1 MEQLTQFIKAD
12 FAILAAVLYCLG
24 CGLRALRRFPN
35 QYIPLALT
43 GCGVALACLS
53 AGSRYG
59 DYANWAAVLFEGVVQ
74 GILCTGLAVYLGEV
88 LPHRSRGVA
97 ERREQGEK
105 TGPDDRE
112 GED

>member
-43 GCGVALACLS
+43 RLRRGAGLPVRRVAVRRLCQL
-53 AGSRYG
+53 
-59 DYANWAAVLFEGVVQ
+59 AAVLFEGVVQ

-88 LPHRSRGVA
+88 LPHRSRGGA